1 MKYTYKNLAVDTG
14 ILLTA
19 ILSVYIFFRWF
30 Y

>member
-14 ILLTA
+14 ILLTG
-19 ILSVYIFFRWF
+19 ILGVYIFFRWF